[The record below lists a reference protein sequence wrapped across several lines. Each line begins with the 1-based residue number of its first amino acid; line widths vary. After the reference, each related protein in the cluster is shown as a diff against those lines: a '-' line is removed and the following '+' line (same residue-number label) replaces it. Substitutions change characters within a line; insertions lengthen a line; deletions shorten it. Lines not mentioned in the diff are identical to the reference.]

1 LRASR
6 TGHTGNPAKGSAAA
20 STHACLR
27 TRERI
32 PVDRRRVPPGGIPRG
47 RDGPAAPSGAKLVC
61 NDKETEFGFGFD
73 GLFTGAHLKTDYE
86 RLEFQTVSGDT
97 ELLAAIAQGEEEAL
111 EHLYERYARLS
122 YALAYR
128 LLHDSLA
135 AEDLVQEA
143 FLAIWR
149 KAGTYQPQQ
158 GSVYSWLQ
166 AIVHHRAIDRLR
178 SAANRDQ
185 LCAPFEPD
193 MEQQTLSA
201 EPDACEQVWHGEQRR
216 MVLAALAQIPPEQ
229 RQVIDMAYFGGYTH
243 VEISE
248 MLHIPLGTVKGRMRL
263 GLQKM
268 KSLLDESGI
277 NEE

>member
-1 LRASR
+1 MTTLTLDAPATLETQPPGPSFPTLDLAGTMAQVKNWSVAVRATS
-6 TGHTGNPAKGSAAA
+6 NK
-20 STHACLR
+20 
-27 TRERI
+27 TRE
-32 PVDRRRVPPGGIPRG
+32 GE
-47 RDGPAAPSGAKLVC
+47 AAYKSLTLAS
-61 NDKETEFGFGFD
+61 D
-73 GLFTGAHLKTDYE
+73 A
-86 RLEFQTVSGDT
+86 
-97 ELLAAIAQGEEEAL
+97 ELLAAIAQGQEEAL
-111 EHLYERYARLS
+111 ERLYERYARLS

-135 AEDLVQEA
+135 AEDIVQEA

-149 KAGTYQPQQ
+149 KAGTYQAQH

-185 LCAPFEPD
+185 LYAPLEPE

-201 EPDACEQVWHGEQRR
+201 EPDACDQVWRDEQRR
-216 MVLAALAQIPPEQ
+216 MVIAALAHIPAEQ

-243 VEISE
+243 VEIAE

>member
-1 LRASR
+1 MTTLILDTLATLETQSPVPSFPTLDLAGAIARVKDWSVAVGGTSQ
-6 TGHTGNPAKGSAAA
+6 K
-20 STHACLR
+20 
-27 TRERI
+27 TRE
-32 PVDRRRVPPGGIPRG
+32 GE
-47 RDGPAAPSGAKLVC
+47 AAYTSLTQAS
-61 NDKETEFGFGFD
+61 D
-73 GLFTGAHLKTDYE
+73 A
-86 RLEFQTVSGDT
+86 
-97 ELLAAIAQGEEEAL
+97 ELLAAIALGEEEAL
-111 EHLYERYARLS
+111 ERLYERYARLS
-122 YALAYR
+122 YTLAYR
-128 LLHDSLA
+128 LLRDSLA
-135 AEDLVQEA
+135 AEDIVQEA

-149 KAGTYQPQQ
+149 KAGTYQAQH

-178 SAANRDQ
+178 STANRDQ
-185 LCAPFEPD
+185 LCAPLEPD

-201 EPDACEQVWHGEQRR
+201 EPDACDQVWHGEQRR
-216 MVLAALAQIPPEQ
+216 IVLAALAHIPPEQ

-243 VEISE
+243 VEIAE

>member
-1 LRASR
+1 MTTLTLDASATLETQSPSQSFPTLDLAGTIAQVKNWSVAVRATS
-6 TGHTGNPAKGSAAA
+6 HKKGEVAYKSLAQA
-20 STHACLR
+20 S
-27 TRERI
+27 
-32 PVDRRRVPPGGIPRG
+32 
-47 RDGPAAPSGAKLVC
+47 
-61 NDKETEFGFGFD
+61 
-73 GLFTGAHLKTDYE
+73 
-86 RLEFQTVSGDT
+86 DT

-201 EPDACEQVWHGEQRR
+201 EPDACDQVWHGEQRR